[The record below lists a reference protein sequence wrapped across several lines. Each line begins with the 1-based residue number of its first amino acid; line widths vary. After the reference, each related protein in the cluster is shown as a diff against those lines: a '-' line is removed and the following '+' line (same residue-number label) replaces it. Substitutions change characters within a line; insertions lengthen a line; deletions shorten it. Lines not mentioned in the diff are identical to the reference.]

1 MTDGGV
7 ELIVHTPAKSGP
19 DVMAQALIAALQESE
34 ADSRTW
40 EIVYR
45 SGGNGEKA
53 MRALLDGAGR
63 DDLLSTCTPSFLQ
76 TPILK
81 SLPFSFRDLTPVA
94 RLVSDRYLVVVDR
107 SSPLTN
113 ADGFVRDLRTR
124 ATRTGGYMRGSINQL
139 VGMSLA
145 EQLGQPVDFVVTQS
159 AADLVPALKDGR
171 LDWAIGTPVEVSAEV
186 ASGDVPPLAVLA
198 PTPLPRFPDVPP
210 LASAGVDLD
219 IALWRGLMGPPELSA
234 LNLQQW
240 DSLLAKAVSTQAW
253 QRYLSEAAQT
263 GALLDGAGFRTLLE
277 RENAWYQSQL
287 TRAGL
292 VPIS

>member
-1 MTDGGV
+1 MTNGV
-7 ELIVHTPAKSGP
+7 ELIVHTPPKSGP
-19 DVMAQALIAALQESE
+19 DVMAQALIAALRESG
-34 ADSRTW
+34 ADSRSW

-45 SGGNGEKA
+45 SGGNGEEA
-53 MRALLDGAGR
+53 MRALLEGAGR

-81 SLPFSFRDLTPVA
+81 GLPFSFRDLTPVA
-94 RLVSDRYLVVVDR
+94 RLVSDRYLVVVDQ
-107 SSPLTN
+107 SSPLTS
-113 ADGFVRDLRTR
+113 AERFVQELRTR

-145 EQLGQPVDFVVTQS
+145 DQLGQPVEFVVTQS

-186 ASGDVPPLAVLA
+186 ASGDVRPLAVLA
-198 PTPLPRFPDVPP
+198 PTPLSRFAEVPP
-210 LASAGVDLD
+210 LATAGVDLD
-219 IALWRGLMGPPELSA
+219 ITLWRGLMGPPALSA
-234 LNLQQW
+234 ITQQQV
-240 DSLLAKAVSTQAW
+240 DTLLAIAVSTESW

-263 GALLDGAGFRTLLE
+263 GALLDCVGFRTLLE
-277 RENAWYQSQL
+277 RENEWYQAQL

-292 VPIS
+292 VPVS